1 MRLTWTFY
9 PRYQSSITLTVEY
22 IPKLDTLLVPGY
34 LVVETNTA
42 YVSWSS
48 FHVFNHG
55 TTAEKKSLFGS
66 LLRVDEFN
74 PLTTL

>member
-9 PRYQSSITLTVEY
+9 PRHQPSITLTVEY
-22 IPKLDTLLVPGY
+22 IPKLDSFTTPGY

-42 YVSWSS
+42 YVGWSS
-48 FHVFNHG
+48 FRIFNHG
-55 TTAEKKSLFGS
+55 STAEKKSLFGS
-66 LLRVDEFN
+66 LVRVEEFN